1 MNDKPNARELLKE
14 CRGALLRGQA
24 DEQMAMVAG
33 IDAYLAAPSNA
44 CPKCDGKGWTA
55 EHSADANAHDGE
67 GNCNPGY
74 CPVQVQCEA
83 CGGTGRATPGESAM
97 EMVDKLEEL
106 LNLDRAIFP
115 PKDSYEKAAAL
126 IEGLQRRVPRK
137 MLDELWDCSYG
148 SGGRGMVEGGKDA
161 AIDAI
166 AAKHGVEVEK

>member
-14 CRGALLRGQA
+14 TMPHLKEWASCIRNTIPEYEREL
-24 DEQMAMVAG
+24 AG
-33 IDAYLAAPSNA
+33 IASLIDRIDAYLAAPS
-44 CPKCDGKGWTA
+44 
-55 EHSADANAHDGE
+55 
-67 GNCNPGY
+67 
-74 CPVQVQCEA
+74 
-83 CGGTGRATPGESAM
+83 ESAT
-97 EMVDKLEEL
+97 ETVEKIRKIFEDAACYANDDHAEYSEL
-106 LNLDRAIFP
+106 LKIARGN
-115 PKDSYEKAAAL
+115 AAAL